1 MINKKYEIAVSSNFK
16 ASVNEDGSKI
26 FIERRFDFKDGDFI
40 YTKIKTR
47 EYISVFKE
55 IKDLDIITLGPD
67 MFDIHTPDERLNM
80 NSFYKCYQRLI
91 HFLERL

>member
-1 MINKKYEIAVSSNFK
+1 MVLKQVF
-16 ASVNEDGSKI
+16 SK
-26 FIERRFDFKDGDFI
+26 GALQ
-40 YTKIKTR
+40 
-47 EYISVFKE
+47 
-55 IKDLDIITLGPD
+55 DLDIITLGPD